1 MSHVA
6 NREFGCLGITTDV
19 ANQKADYPPP
29 IANLRLRRLLQVRHS
44 VAVSHYIANVRD
56 LEFNLFEVLELGTV
70 PLRPSSTTP
79 PTTHVH

>member
-1 MSHVA
+1 MPPYYHGCPLIGLQL
-6 NREFGCLGITTDV
+6 FGSLTVGC
-19 ANQKADYPPP
+19 P
-29 IANLRLRRLLQVRHS
+29 NLRLRSLLQIRHP